1 MKAIQFRRY
10 GPSDV
15 LEYVERDLPSPAD
28 HQCLVKVSASSVNP
42 IDWKIRK
49 GKLKMVLRPRFP
61 MVLGFDIC
69 GEIVATGRLVSKF
82 KAGDWVYALL
92 ESKGGGAHAEYAVVA
107 ESAAGLKPEQLTPQE
122 SAAIPLAAL
131 TAIQALRDKG
141 RLCAGQ
147 RVLIIGASGGVGH
160 FAVQIAKAIGAHVT
174 AVCGTTNVEMV
185 RDLGADRVMD
195 YKTEDYKQDN
205 ATYDIV
211 FDVVAADSF
220 LGCSNLLGPTGIYI
234 STLPSCGL
242 ILATLL
248 LPVVSKKRSRFILVQ
263 PSGDDL
269 TYLRQLV
276 AGGRLRPVTDR
287 VYPLAE
293 AKAAH
298 DYSEKGHTRGKI
310 ILQVTPA
317 T

>member
-1 MKAIQFRRY
+1 MKD

-15 LEYVERDLPSPAD
+15 LEYVKRDLPSPAD
-28 HQCLVKVSASSVNP
+28 HQCLVKVSAASVNP

-141 RLCAGQ
+141 RLRAGQ
-147 RVLIIGASGGVGH
+147 RVLIIGASGGGS
-160 FAVQIAKAIGAHVT
+160 AILR
-174 AVCGTTNVEMV
+174 C
-185 RDLGADRVMD
+185 
-195 YKTEDYKQDN
+195 
-205 ATYDIV
+205 
-211 FDVVAADSF
+211 
-220 LGCSNLLGPTGIYI
+220 
-234 STLPSCGL
+234 
-242 ILATLL
+242 
-248 LPVVSKKRSRFILVQ
+248 RSPR
-263 PSGDDL
+263 
-269 TYLRQLV
+269 R
-276 AGGRLRPVTDR
+276 
-287 VYPLAE
+287 
-293 AKAAH
+293 
-298 DYSEKGHTRGKI
+298 
-310 ILQVTPA
+310 
-317 T
+317 

>member
-28 HQCLVKVSASSVNP
+28 HQCLVKVAAASVNP

-49 GKLKMVLRPRFP
+49 GMLKMVFRPRFP

-69 GEIVATGRLVSKF
+69 GEIVATGRLVTKF
-82 KAGDWVYALL
+82 KAGEWVCAML
-92 ESKGGGAHAEYAVVA
+92 ESKGGGAYAEYAVVA
-107 ESAAGLKPEQLTPQE
+107 ESAAALKPEQLTPKE

-131 TAIQALRDKG
+131 TALQALRNKG
-141 RLCAGQ
+141 RLRASQ
-147 RVLIIGASGGVGH
+147 RALIIGASGGVGH
-160 FAVQIAKAIGAHVT
+160 FAVQIAKVMGARVT
-174 AVCGTTNVEMV
+174 AVCGTNNVEMV
-185 RDLGADRVMD
+185 RELGADRVID
-195 YKTEDYKQDN
+195 YKNEDYKQDA

-220 LGCSNLLGPTGIYI
+220 LGCSNLLVSNGIYI
-234 STLPSCGL
+234 STLPSFGL
-242 ILATLL
+242 ILAILL
-248 LPVVSKKRSRFILVQ
+248 LPVVSSKRSRLIAVQ

-269 TYLRQLV
+269 TYLGHL
-276 AGGRLRPVTDR
+276 AAEGKLRPVIDR
-287 VYPLAE
+287 VFPLPE

-298 DYSEKGHTRGKI
+298 NHSEQGHTRGKI
-310 ILQVTPA
+310 VLQVIPS
-317 T
+317 